1 MESYAHQLSN
11 SPREEF
17 PNPKL
22 SNFQRRF
29 TMPTKAFEK
38 LTEHLITNRK
48 EFEEAVSHVFEK
60 DIANKSLSKK
70 NRINEDILLD
80 NHAFG
85 RNRNISPPKMT
96 FDSKLSSDSSS
107 ESFERCSSLR
117 ELKNHKTV

>member
-1 MESYAHQLSN
+1 MESYGHRFSK

-22 SNFQRRF
+22 KSFQRRL
-29 TMPTKAFEK
+29 TMPNKAIEK

-48 EFEEAVSHVFEK
+48 EFEEAVTHVFEK

-70 NRINEDILLD
+70 NRVNEDILLD

-85 RNRNISPPKMT
+85 RNRNSPPPKKT

-107 ESFERCSSLR
+107 ECFERCSSLR
-117 ELKNHKTV
+117 EIKNHV